1 MSNTPSVTPG
11 SSSLELRR
19 TCGFGA
25 FRLSAR
31 ISFLLACCVA
41 LVAVGANAGITKMK
55 LTGYLTARVDE
66 GNLMILDDRIEL
78 SAASKILSR
87 DDNGEH
93 PFKPEELAPG
103 MLIEAE
109 GQWLDRHRFFPERLT
124 VDLRQDERRIH
135 GTAYLQEE
143 PQDTAKIA
151 AGEAGELK
159 VDGYRLTIDAATKR
173 AWNVAKVSAGLPN
186 RDASTPVT
194 LVGYHIRYSGSSRK
208 DGLIAVGEIEL
219 GPPAPA
225 DDYKMPHNLEIVP
238 AKDPQTKIEV
248 LEFRE
253 GKKLQ
258 GRMKLL
264 AERSVQE
271 YVSHLGDS
279 LIPQGAGGTRRPVEF
294 RFFVVE
300 DPEINAAALPD
311 GTVLVNTALL
321 GAIENEAQL
330 AFVLSHEMAHVLQV
344 HYRREIEETRGTRVG
359 LTIAGLAASAFIG
372 NTGMFMAQIGIA
384 SAVNGHQREL
394 ENQADR
400 LGLQNVIERGYDP
413 REASNFARIIINRY
427 GDRTTSKL
435 WSNHDSSVIRGSFLT
450 MQLGRQYPDA
460 KWETAKKNTAAFQ
473 AMKDDLGPVKIM

>member
-1 MSNTPSVTPG
+1 
-11 SSSLELRR
+11 
-19 TCGFGA
+19 
-25 FRLSAR
+25 
-31 ISFLLACCVA
+31 
-41 LVAVGANAGITKMK
+41 MK
-55 LTGYLTARVDE
+55 LTGYLTARASDS
-66 GNLMILDDRIEL
+66 NLMILDDRIEL
-78 SAASKILSR
+78 SAASKVLSR

-93 PFKPEELAPG
+93 PFKPEELEPG
-103 MLIEAE
+103 MLVEAE
-109 GQWLDRHRFFPERLT
+109 GQWLDRHRFFPEKLT
-124 VDLRQDERRIH
+124 VDLRQNERKIH
-135 GTAYLQEE
+135 GAAYLQEE
-143 PQDTAKIA
+143 PQDAAKIA
-151 AGEAGELK
+151 AGEAAELK
-159 VDGYRLTIDAATKR
+159 ADGYRLTLDAATKR
-173 AWNVAKVSAGLPN
+173 AWNVAKVTAGLPA
-186 RDASTPVT
+186 RDSAAK
-194 LVGYHIRYSGSSRK
+194 LAGYHIRFSGSPRK
-208 DGLIAVGEIEL
+208 DGLIAVEEIEL

-238 AKDPQTKIEV
+238 ASDPQTKIDV

-264 AERSVQE
+264 SERAVQE

-279 LIPQGAGGTRRPVEF
+279 LIPQGANGTRLPVEF

-413 REASNFARIIINRY
+413 REASNFARIVINRY

-435 WSNHDSSVIRGSFLT
+435 WSNHDSSLIRGSFLT
-450 MQLGRQYPDA
+450 MQLRRQYPDA

-473 AMKDDLGPVKIM
+473 TMKDDLGPVKIM

>member
-1 MSNTPSVTPG
+1 MSNSPRVTAADPA
-11 SSSLELRR
+11 SCAS
-19 TCGFGA
+19 GA
-25 FRLSAR
+25 FRLSAG
-31 ISFLLACCVA
+31 SSLLLACSLA
-41 LVAVGANAGITKMK
+41 LAGVSANAGVTKMK
-55 LTGYLTARVDE
+55 LTGYLTGRASDSK
-66 GNLMILDDRIEL
+66 LMILDDRIEL
-78 SAASKILSR
+78 SPASKVLSR

-93 PFKPEELAPG
+93 PFKSEELAPG
-103 MLIEAE
+103 MLVEAE
-109 GQWLDRHRFFPERLT
+109 GQWLDRHRFFPEKLT
-124 VDLRQDERRIH
+124 VDLRQDERKIR

-143 PQDTAKIA
+143 PHDSAKIA
-151 AGEAGELK
+151 AGEGGELK
-159 VDGYRLTIDAATKR
+159 ADGYRLALDAGTKR
-173 AWNVAKVSAGLPN
+173 AWNVAKINASSPP
-186 RDASTPVT
+186 RDSTATVA
-194 LVGYHIRYSGSSRK
+194 GYHIRYIGSPRK
-208 DGLIAVGEIEL
+208 DGSIAVEEIEL

-264 AERSVQE
+264 AEHSVQE

-279 LIPQGAGGTRRPVEF
+279 LIPQGASGTRLPVEF

-321 GAIENEAQL
+321 GALDNEAQL
-330 AFVLSHEMAHVLQV
+330 AFVLSHEMSHVLQV
-344 HYRREIEETRGTRVG
+344 HYRREIEETRGSRVG

-450 MQLGRQYPDA
+450 MQLMRQYPDA
-460 KWETAKKNTAAFQ
+460 KWESTKKNSAAFQ
-473 AMKDDLGPVKIM
+473 IMKDDLGPVKIM